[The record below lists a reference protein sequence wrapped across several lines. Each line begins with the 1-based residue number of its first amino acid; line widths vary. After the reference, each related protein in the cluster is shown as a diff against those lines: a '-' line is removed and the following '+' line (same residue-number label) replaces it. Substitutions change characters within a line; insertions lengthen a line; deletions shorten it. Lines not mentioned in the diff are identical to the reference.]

1 VGLTRHPCT
10 VPHNTDELSK
20 EPPYGKDW
28 KSVEKSVKEEHAN
41 QGFGGRF
48 GAGLPPTSDGQILFV
63 QHMISKMLPSEE
75 GGSRIAV
82 VMNGSPLFSGGAG
95 SDMSEIRRWIIE
107 NDWLDAI
114 VGLPDQMFYNTGIST
129 YIWIIDNAKRPERAG
144 HVQLIDARQMFTKMR
159 KSLGNKRNEL
169 GPDNLAE
176 ITRIYEMCTDS
187 DHSRI
192 VRNEEFGSLEVT
204 VERPLRQRYEVTA
217 ESLADLAEATA
228 IQKLSDADRDR
239 LFDRLRSAADAIS
252 VSDDDVARAAVRDAL
267 ANAAVKGKPIE
278 TAVLKSIAVRDE
290 DVDPSVDAKGRL
302 LPDPTLRDTETIGVP
317 LERHVSWTE
326 RVDDRFEWSEYREAI
341 EVHMRDEVLP
351 YVPDAYVDWTR
362 CRIGYDVPFTRR
374 FYAYVRP
381 RSLEEIRADLSKSQ
395 QRILELLT
403 EVGT

>member
-1 VGLTRHPCT
+1 
-10 VPHNTDELSK
+10 
-20 EPPYGKDW
+20 
-28 KSVEKSVKEEHAN
+28 
-41 QGFGGRF
+41 
-48 GAGLPPTSDGQILFV
+48 
-63 QHMISKMLPSEE
+63 
-75 GGSRIAV
+75 
-82 VMNGSPLFSGGAG
+82 
-95 SDMSEIRRWIIE
+95 MSEIRRWIIE